1 MTTAIEE
8 ETEVKTTKVGTVR
21 KIIARRMKESLTN
34 SAQLTLQATAPAA
47 GILAARAGF
56 KAQGEE
62 TPEYKITLNDL
73 ICHALVK
80 TLKEFPQMNACFEND
95 AISQYSYVNLS
106 IAVDTRRGL
115 MVPVIKKADTLS
127 LLQLSESIKGLAT
140 LCNKGTIDPENFKNG
155 SFTVTNLG
163 AMGIEYFTPIL
174 NSPQVAIL
182 GIGNI
187 TPRPVLQENGE
198 YRFTPQLALSLTID
212 HAVVD
217 GAPAAKFLKALATEI
232 EQSK

>member
-1 MTTAIEE
+1 
-8 ETEVKTTKVGTVR
+8 
-21 KIIARRMKESLTN
+21 MKESLTN

-47 GILAARAGF
+47 GILAARAEF
-56 KAQGEE
+56 KAKGEE
-62 TPEYKITLNDL
+62 SPEFKITLNDL

-80 TLKEFPQMNACFEND
+80 TLKEFPEINACFEND
-95 AISQYSYVNLS
+95 EISQYSNVNLS
-106 IAVDTRRGL
+106 IAVDTKRGL

-127 LLQLSESIKGLAT
+127 LLELSKSIKDFAAI
-140 LCNKGTIDPENFKNG
+140 CNKGTINPKEFNNG

-163 AMGIEYFTPIL
+163 SMGIEYFTPIL

-187 TPRPVLQENGE
+187 TPRPVLQKDGE
-198 YRFTPQLALSLTID
+198 YKFTPQLALSLTID
-212 HAVVD
+212 HAVID

-232 EQSK
+232 EGISATA